1 MDCALYTLFFRL
13 ICIFIQEN
21 SKYLK
26 FDYIYFFVLKNPLA
40 KNVQTWKGV
49 RRMAATKSNETT
61 KLILKVQTGTTD
73 LGNPVYASR
82 TFSKFNPSIAD
93 ADLLTIGEA
102 MANLQKYP
110 LASINRQDNSALAAE

>member
-1 MDCALYTLFFRL
+1 
-13 ICIFIQEN
+13 
-21 SKYLK
+21 
-26 FDYIYFFVLKNPLA
+26 
-40 KNVQTWKGV
+40 
-49 RRMAATKSNETT
+49 MAATKSNETT